1 MYGIVRTMKPKQ
13 GALILIF
20 VLFLLVGVT
29 FGAIV
34 QKSFGFGN
42 VLRAIGIPYPTS
54 VPPTDAPALVEI
66 PQAYI
71 GRMALFILAG
81 QSNMSGWAP
90 VPENEK
96 TDPRIYVFGND
107 YHWRIAREPVDNPYN
122 QVDKISLDRAA
133 AFGPSLAF
141 ALTMLEHD
149 PDMVIGL
156 IPCAKSSTSIVEWQ
170 RNLSDQSL
178 YGSCLKRA
186 RAASPMGQLSGVLF
200 YQGEEDAVDPTR
212 YPQHDPSP
220 SQWSQLFSN
229 FVSAMRTDLD
239 APDLPVVFAQLGAD
253 PISVDLP
260 NWVLVKEQQSSIQLP
275 MTAMII
281 TEDLPSM
288 DGLHFT
294 TDSYRTIGKRFAD
307 AYWELMS
314 R

>member
-1 MYGIVRTMKPKQ
+1 MKPKH

-20 VLFLLVGVT
+20 VLFLLVRVT

-220 SQWSQLFSN
+220 SQWSQLFSS

-239 APDLPVVFAQLGAD
+239 SPDLPIVFAQLGAD

-281 TEDLPSM
+281 TEDLPLM

>member
-1 MYGIVRTMKPKQ
+1 MKPKH

-90 VPENEK
+90 VPEDEK

-220 SQWSQLFSN
+220 SQWSQLFSS

-239 APDLPVVFAQLGAD
+239 SPDLPIVFAQLGAD

-281 TEDLPSM
+281 TEDLPLM

-307 AYWELMS
+307 AYWELML

>member
-1 MYGIVRTMKPKQ
+1 MKPKH

-141 ALTMLEHD
+141 ALAMLEHD

-220 SQWSQLFSN
+220 SQWSQLFSS

-239 APDLPVVFAQLGAD
+239 SPDLPIVFAQLGAD

-281 TEDLPSM
+281 TEDLPLM